1 MKYTSTSKASTVD
14 LYEAVNHCVAPDG
27 SMYMPQYIPT
37 IPKAFFNNIGEMNL
51 QEIAYVVATSF
62 FGQDIDSAILKKIAY
77 EAFAVDA
84 PLHRV
89 NDNTYILEL
98 FHGPTLTFKDYGA
111 RFMARIMQALDRK
124 NARARNVLV
133 ATTGNTGAAAA
144 HGLFKLDGFSV
155 TVLYPKGRLTGT
167 QRAQITALGENIH
180 PVEIAGTVED
190 CKNLVNKAIV
200 DSTLESFNLTGANSI
215 NIARLIPQIT
225 FALYAYA
232 HLKAL
237 GVAGAENAVYSIPS
251 GNLSNVVATAMAKMM
266 GMPCGLIV
274 GATAANNQ
282 LAPLMKC
289 QQPASGNP
297 VRTFAPSIDMVYP
310 SGWERL
316 KSLYDGDYDAM
327 SKDIAA
333 PDGIDNQTIA
343 DTINHLRRDFGYTID
358 PHGAVAYAALQNIYR
373 GNAPAVVFATGHP
386 AKQLDTMTKI
396 TGCALDMPVQ
406 LAKFMGIKRQ
416 PAIIPPTLPAL
427 KKHLSSIH

>member
-1 MKYTSTSKASTVD
+1 MKYISTSTASTVD
-14 LYEAVNHCVAPDG
+14 LDEAVNHCVAPDG
-27 SMYMPQYIPT
+27 TTYMPENIPV

-62 FGQDIDSAILKKIAY
+62 FGQDIDSAILKDIAC

-84 PLHRV
+84 PLHRI
-89 NDNTYILEL
+89 DDTTYILEL

-111 RFMARIMQALDRK
+111 RFMARIMQTLDKKSGRE
-124 NARARNVLV
+124 RNVLV

-155 TVLYPKGRLTGT
+155 SVLYPKGRLTGT

-180 PVEIAGTVED
+180 PVEIIGSVED
-190 CKNLVNKAIV
+190 CKNLVSKAIG
-200 DSTLESFNLTGANSI
+200 DPSMEPYNLTGANSI

-237 GVAGAENAVYSIPS
+237 EVPNAEHALYSIPA
-251 GNLSNVVATAMAKMM
+251 GNLSNVVATAMAKKM
-266 GMPCGLIV
+266 GMPCGLII
-274 GATAANNQ
+274 GATGENNQ
-282 LAPLMKC
+282 LAPLLNG
-289 QQPASGNP
+289 QQPSTEKP
-297 VRTFAPSIDMVYP
+297 VHTYAPSIDMTTP

-316 KSLYDGDYDAM
+316 KSLYGGNTEQM
-327 SKDIAA
+327 RCDIAA
-333 PDGIDNQTIA
+333 PQGIDNDTIA
-343 DTINHLRRDFGYTID
+343 STINSLRKTAAYTID
-358 PHGAVAYAALQNIYR
+358 PHGAAAYAAMQRVER
-373 GNAPAVVFATGHP
+373 GNLPAVIFATGHP
-386 AKQLDTMTKI
+386 AKQLDIMTKI

-406 LAKFMGIKRQ
+406 LARFMSVKRH